1 MIKKSRTRT
10 LNPTPLTSNP
20 QASSNRLLVRALRGQ
35 SLERTP
41 IWLMRQAGRYLP
53 EYRKI
58 RGQVETFLDLCFTPE
73 LAVEV
78 TLQPIRRFGFDG
90 AILFSDILVIPHALG
105 QRVSFEEGQ
114 GPRLTPLAGPTDLAR
129 LDGADLEAILAP
141 VYRSVET
148 LRGALPDETAL
159 IGFAGAPWTVATYMV
174 EGGSSRDFAAVK
186 AWAYGEPESFGVLID
201 LLVDSTARHLVR
213 QVAAGADVLQ
223 IFDTWAGVLPEV
235 ALRRWSLGPIGEIVA
250 RVRQHHP
257 DIPIMVFPRGAG
269 LLYQDFARQV
279 GADGLSID
287 NAMPLAWARDHLQG
301 QAVVQGN
308 LDPAVL
314 VVGGQAMT
322 DAARRILET
331 LGPDRLV
338 FNLGHGVLPQTPPE
352 NVAELVELVRSWQ
365 P

>member
-1 MIKKSRTRT
+1 MIKKSRTQT
-10 LNPTPLTSNP
+10 LNPTPVPSDPRSNP
-20 QASSNRLLVRALRGQ
+20 NRLLVRALRGE

-105 QRVSFEEGQ
+105 QTVSFEEGQ
-114 GPRLTPLAGPTDLAR
+114 GPRLTPLAGPADLAG
-129 LDGADLEAILAP
+129 LDDAKLEAVLAP
-141 VYRSVET
+141 VYRSVEE

-174 EGGSSRDFAAVK
+174 EGGGSRDFAAVK
-186 AWAYGEPESFGVLID
+186 AWAYGEPESFGALID
-201 LLVDSTARHLVR
+201 LLVEATARHLVS
-213 QVAAGADVLQ
+213 QAKAGADALQ
-223 IFDTWAGVLPEV
+223 IFDTWAGVLPEPE
-235 ALRRWSLGPIGEIVA
+235 LRRWSLGPIREIVA

-257 DIPIMVFPRGAG
+257 EIPIIVFPRGAG
-269 LLYQDFARQV
+269 VLYRDFALEV
-279 GADGLSID
+279 AADGLSLD
-287 NAMPLAWARDHLQG
+287 SAMPLAWARDHLQR
-301 QAVVQGN
+301 QAVLQGN
-308 LDPAVL
+308 LDPAAL
-314 VVGGQAMT
+314 VVGGQAMAE
-322 DAARRILET
+322 AARRILET
-331 LGPDRLV
+331 LGPNRLV

-352 NVAELVELVRSWQ
+352 NVADLVELVRSWK